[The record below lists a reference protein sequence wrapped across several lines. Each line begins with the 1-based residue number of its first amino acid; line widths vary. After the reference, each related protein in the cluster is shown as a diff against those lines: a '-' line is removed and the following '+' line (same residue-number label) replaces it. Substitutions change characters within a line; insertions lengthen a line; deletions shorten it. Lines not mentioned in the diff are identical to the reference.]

1 MNRRLTTLM
10 LLTLLTIGPVS
21 AQSSYGAIRNSIAQH
36 FAQYQCSYMDL
47 KNVRVSRSVIS
58 HDNKRIDIYLNQNFA
73 YQLFRP
79 ETIDTIYNNLR
90 SNLPQDVRRY
100 TINIYSNDRRIEDMI
115 PNYARKTKDSGLLWN
130 GTVYNGEPW
139 VKNLSKSFSIDK
151 GLENT
156 HLFVTPSHGYHFDS
170 SKDGR
175 WEWQRPPLYTTRED
189 LLSQSFV
196 YPYIIPML
204 ENAGA
209 IVYSSRERDWQTE
222 CIIVDNSSDKQS
234 FRLTSP
240 KRKSWQKRMGAGYNP
255 DSAKICLTGNKPTV
269 NTINTNS
276 GKASNNAVAMW
287 IPNIPA
293 DGDYAVYVTYQS
305 YPNSVNNAKYLVF
318 HSGGT
323 TEFTVNQQIGGGTWV
338 YLGTFHFKQGQST
351 QGMVTLDNSNSSNG
365 MVCADAVRFGGGYS
379 TTTRNKQPANIARY
393 LEGAKYYAEFAGA
406 PDSVFSKYNGADEYR
421 EDIWTRPYMANWL
434 SGSSIFNTAQKG
446 LGVPIELAFALHT
459 DAGYYY
465 GDTLTGSLGIHTTRH
480 NDGVLGSGHTRDV
493 SRDFADMILADLQ
506 NDITALTGRKWVE
519 RGIWDKDY
527 CESREP
533 AVPSMILELLSHQN
547 FYDLKFALNPNFRF
561 LASRSIYK
569 SIAKWVNF
577 MHSRPTVIQPLPVN
591 SFMIQEE
598 RSNNTI
604 TLSWQPTT
612 DPLEPTAMP
621 TSYVVYTAIDDEG
634 FDNGI
639 CINSNSYVISP
650 KKGHIYRFK
659 VTALNDGGE
668 SFPSETL
675 SAYISESNK
684 KYILIVNGFQ
694 RLSGPEAIETESE
707 QGFNL
712 ARDPGVSYIASP
724 VFCGEQQVFSK
735 DNMDL
740 EDSLAI
746 GFSNDLYNGDVLAG
760 NSFNYPFIHG
770 KAIAESSNYSF
781 VSCSR
786 EAVENGEISLS
797 NYEIVDYI
805 LGLQKHTAQDTI
817 YNKDYSTLSPAIQD
831 ALSSYLDGGGSLLLT
846 GSYLGSDMCSTV
858 QGEKFLEE
866 KLHLNYSGSITD
878 IEEDVVSGI
887 KSNININRKP
897 NREFYA
903 LPRPEILEPNGKA
916 IAIMTYKKRKYS
928 AGIGYNGKDYNCIV
942 IGFPFE
948 SITNEKDRN
957 KTMQAFI
964 RYLSK

>member
-10 LLTLLTIGPVS
+10 LLTLLTISPVS

-36 FAQYQCSYMDL
+36 FAQYHCNSMDL

-58 HDNKRIDIYLNQNFA
+58 HDNKKIDIYLNQNFA

-79 ETIDTIYNNLR
+79 ETIDSIYYNLR
-90 SNLPQDVRRY
+90 NDLPKDVRKY
-100 TINIYSNDRRIEDMI
+100 TINIYSNDRRIEDLV
-115 PNYARKTKDSGLLWN
+115 PNFARETKDVKQLWN
-130 GTVYNGEPW
+130 STAYNGAAW
-139 VKNLSKSFSIDK
+139 VRNISKSFSIDK
-151 GLENT
+151 GLDNI
-156 HLFVTPSHGYHFDS
+156 HLSITPSHGYHFDS
-170 SKDGR
+170 SKERR

-196 YPYIIPML
+196 YPYLIPML

-222 CIIVDNSSDKQS
+222 CVIVDNSDDKLS
-234 FRLTSP
+234 FKLTSP
-240 KRKSWQKRMGAGYNP
+240 KKRSWQKRMGFGYNP
-255 DSAKICLTGNKPTV
+255 DSTKICLSGNKSTV
-269 NTINTNS
+269 HTINTNS
-276 GKASNNAVAMW
+276 GKATDNAVAMW
-287 IPNIPA
+287 IPNIPS

-305 YPNSVNNAKYLVF
+305 YPNSVTDAKYMVF

-323 TEFTVNQQIGGGTWV
+323 TEFSVNQQIGGGTWV
-338 YLGTFHFKQGQST
+338 YLGTFHFKKGQSA
-351 QGMVTLDNSNSSNG
+351 QAMVTLDNSNSTNG
-365 MVCADAVRFGGGYS
+365 MVCADAVRFGGGFS
-379 TTTRNKQPANIARY
+379 TAIRENQPSGIARY

-406 PDSVFSKYNGADEYR
+406 PDSVFSKYSGADEYR
-421 EDIWTRPYMANWL
+421 EDIWTRPYMTNWL
-434 SGSSIFNTAQKG
+434 SGSSIFNTAEKG

-459 DAGYYY
+459 DAGYFY

-480 NDGVLGSGHTRDV
+480 NDGVLGNGHTRDV
-493 SRDFADMILADLQ
+493 SRDFADMILYDLK
-506 NDITALTGRKWVE
+506 NDITALTGRDWVE

-533 AVPSMILELLSHQN
+533 AVPSVILELLSHQN

-561 LASRSIYK
+561 IASRSIYK
-569 SIAKWVNF
+569 SITKWVNF
-577 MHSRPTVIQPLPVN
+577 MHSHPAVIQPLPVN
-591 SFMIQEE
+591 SFKIQED
-598 RSNNTI
+598 RKNNSI

-621 TSYVVYTAIDDEG
+621 TSYVVYTAMDDEG

-639 CINSNSYVISP
+639 CINSNSYVFSP
-650 KKGHIYRFK
+650 KRGHIYRFK

-684 KYILIVNGFQ
+684 GYILIVNGFQ
-694 RLSGPEAIETESE
+694 RLSGPETIETDTE
-707 QGFNL
+707 QGFNI

-760 NSFNYPFIHG
+760 NSFNYPYIHG
-770 KAIAESSNYSF
+770 KAIAEGSNYSF

-786 EAVENGEISLS
+786 NAVENGEIVLAD
-797 NYEIVDYI
+797 YEIVDYI

-817 YNKDYSTLSPAIQD
+817 YDKDYSTLSPAIQD
-831 ALSSYLDGGGSLLLT
+831 ALSSYLDGGGNLLLT

-866 KLHLNYSGSITD
+866 KLHLNYRGAVTD
-878 IEEDVVSGI
+878 IEEDVVTGI

-916 IAIMTYKKRKYS
+916 TAIMTYKKQRYS

-964 RYLSK
+964 KYLSK